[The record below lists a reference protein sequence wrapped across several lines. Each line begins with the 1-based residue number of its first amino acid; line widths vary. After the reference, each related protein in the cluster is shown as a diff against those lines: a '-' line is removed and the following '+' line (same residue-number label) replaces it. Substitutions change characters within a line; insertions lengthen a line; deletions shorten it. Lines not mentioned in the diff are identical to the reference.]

1 MFSHCCMNNWIWQ
14 KKMER
19 QQKKVQAWEEE
30 NLQSWINNI
39 FYGNG
44 WNETRAKNKE
54 KGYKCFVISGW
65 VKIEKQK
72 HRTRI
77 ESALKRGI
85 KFEIMNFT

>member
-14 KKMER
+14 KNRKE
-19 QQKKVQAWEEE
+19 KKVQAWEEE

-44 WNETRAKNKE
+44 WNETRGK
-54 KGYKCFVISGW
+54 KGYKCFVISGR

-72 HRTRI
+72 HRTRS
-77 ESALKRGI
+77 ERAEK
-85 KFEIMNFT
+85 EA